1 MMSSPEAANRLV
13 WCVQCVL
20 PGDEHD
26 AVHIFSSQAAAI
38 SFCNGDSRRHI
49 VYDYVIDNPERM
61 EQTCQ

>member
-13 WCVQCVL
+13 WCVLCVL
-20 PGDEHD
+20 PGEDHD
-26 AVHIFSSQAAAI
+26 AVHIFSSQDAAI
-38 SFCNGDSRRHI
+38 RFCDTDNRRHI